1 VDRLDRLDLKMWGQ
15 IGLPTQFSLVLL
27 VGILLE
33 TKRSKRS
40 KRSRRFEEVSRKT
53 Q

>member
-1 VDRLDRLDLKMWGQ
+1 VDRLDRLDLGIWGQ
-15 IGLPTQFSLVLL
+15 IGLPTQFSLELL

-40 KRSRRFEEVSRKT
+40 KRFEEVSRKT
-53 Q
+53 R